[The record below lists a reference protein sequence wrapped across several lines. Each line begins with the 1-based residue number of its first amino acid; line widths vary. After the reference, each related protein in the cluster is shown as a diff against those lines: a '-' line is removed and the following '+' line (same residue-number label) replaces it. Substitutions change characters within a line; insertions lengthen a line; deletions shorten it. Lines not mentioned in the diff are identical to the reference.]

1 MGNANRRLFDVVLLL
16 AAVIMLSG
24 CPLGFDKVRAD
35 FVGAPRIGYAA
46 LTVTF
51 QADVQAIAPY
61 VLGNKFRDGSR
72 PTITVLDYFWT
83 FGDGAVG
90 KGKTTIHIYRAPGK
104 YDVGLTVFIRED
116 SVDGN
121 GNKASQ
127 TSVVNVYKPKYITV
141 LSPNL
146 PPVANAGPNRVA
158 TLGQA
163 VMLDG
168 TESYDPEGEPLTYAW
183 TAAVQ
188 EGGGGDEAPFTL
200 EGADSATPSFTT
212 STHGVYVLTLI
223 VNDGELD
230 SAPDTALVRTDQ
242 EPPTINYGAGG
253 TNAETIH
260 VECGSESFETP
271 TATDEQEGDLT
282 ANLVVQGTVDL
293 STPGTYVL
301 VYTVSDS
308 SGNAAEPFTLT
319 VIVEDTLPPVIT
331 LLGNAQMSVE
341 CPAPFTDPGA
351 TALDACE
358 GEVPVQASGLVN
370 TATPGVYTITYDAA
384 DSAGNQAAQVIRTVN
399 VVDATPPVITLNG
412 AAQMT
417 IECGT
422 PFVDPGATA
431 LDTCEGD
438 VPVQAAGTVD
448 TATPGNYIVT
458 YDATDNSGNQAAQVT
473 RVVTVVDT
481 TPPVI
486 TLDGAAQMTIECGTP
501 FVDPGATA
509 LDTCEGDVPVQAAG
523 TVDTATPGNYIV
535 TYDATDNSGNQ
546 AAQVTRVVTVVD
558 TTPPVITLDGAAQMT
573 VECGTPFV
581 DPGATA
587 LDACEGDVPVRVSE
601 GGNEEKVNT
610 GTPGNY
616 VIFYDAAD
624 SAGNQATQVARTV
637 TVVDTTPP
645 VITLNGTAQ
654 FVVECGEPFTDPGA
668 TALDICE
675 GDVPVQIGGTVDTS
689 TTGNYTIT
697 YDAADSAGNQ
707 AAQVT
712 RTVTVVDTTPPVIT
726 LNGAAQI
733 TVECGSL
740 FIDPGATARDACQ
753 GNVPVQAAGTV
764 DTATPGN
771 YVITYNA
778 TDNAGNQA
786 VQVARTV
793 TVVDTTPPV
802 ITLNGAAQMTVEC
815 GTPFVDPGATA
826 LDACQGNVPVQTA
839 GTVDTGTPGN
849 YVITYNA
856 TDNAGNQ
863 AVQ

>member
-486 TLDGAAQMTIECGTP
+486 TLDGAAQMT
-501 FVDPGATA
+501 
-509 LDTCEGDVPVQAAG
+509 
-523 TVDTATPGNYIV
+523 
-535 TYDATDNSGNQ
+535 
-546 AAQVTRVVTVVD
+546 
-558 TTPPVITLDGAAQMT
+558 

-863 AVQ
+863 AVQVTRTVTVVDTTPPVITLNGAAQMTAECGEPFIDPGATALDLCEG